1 MKPEAFVPRFTQ
13 AAVLATFVECD
24 FLRDGERA
32 PASLPSGVLK
42 NLAASG
48 FSFLMDAANSLPP
61 K

>member
-32 PASLPSGVLK
+32 PASLPSG
-42 NLAASG
+42 
-48 FSFLMDAANSLPP
+48 F
-61 K
+61 